1 MQLWGVVLVGWF
13 TFATQCM
20 DIQRLLS
27 FVGVRTHISVRSE
40 RMSNGNTESK

>member
-20 DIQRLLS
+20 DIQRSLS
-27 FVGVRTHISVRSE
+27 FVGVRTHISVKNE
-40 RMSNGNTESK
+40 RMSVGKTESK